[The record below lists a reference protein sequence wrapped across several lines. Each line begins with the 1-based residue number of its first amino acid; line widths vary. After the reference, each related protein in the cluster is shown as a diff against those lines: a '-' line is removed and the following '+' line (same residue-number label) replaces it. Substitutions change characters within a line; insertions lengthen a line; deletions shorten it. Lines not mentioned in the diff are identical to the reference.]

1 MRDDRDARLAGQ
13 HVRRIIFGAVVDDE
27 HVLAVA
33 ADFGQHAGGVSRF
46 VINGKRGETAKGAA
60 RNGAAR
66 KGATGTRAGSG
77 LVGGFTWRVARKRF
91 WRHASLVPFESPVEE
106 KPSRSA
112 LWTVVACGNVV

>member
-13 HVRRIIFGAVVDDE
+13 HVRRVIFGAVVDDE

-33 ADFGQHAGGVSRF
+33 ADFRQHVGDVSRF
-46 VINGKRGETAKGAA
+46 VINGKRGEAAEGAA

-66 KGATGTRAGSG
+66 RGATRTRARSG

-91 WRHASLVPFESPVEE
+91 WRHASLVPFELPGEGESPVEE
-106 KPSRSA
+106 
-112 LWTVVACGNVV
+112 